1 MALANATKG
10 TGAGAGL
17 RVVRGASGEE
27 QLDDAL
33 ARAFLDGDDL
43 AFTELVRRHERTV
56 LAIVRRYAEDA
67 DAARDL
73 AQRAFLS
80 AFVMARRA
88 RWLRRGGPVPFR
100 AWLLRVALNLG
111 KNHARDTRRWR
122 RAPVD
127 AAEGA
132 LPVPPVGASELERQE
147 RERALRAAVL
157 RLPRRQRE
165 VLTLRVDAELGFA
178 EIAGLLGITE
188 GSARVNFH
196 HAVKRLRDLV
206 AGESS

>member
-1 MALANATKG
+1 VANVTKE

-17 RVVRGASGEE
+17 RVVRGASDEE

-33 ARAFLDGDDL
+33 ARSFLDGDDL

-56 LAIVRRYAEDA
+56 LALVRRYAEDA

-73 AQRAFLS
+73 AQRAFLK
-80 AFVMARRA
+80 AFVMARRS
-88 RWLRRGGPVPFR
+88 RWLRRRGAVPFR

-122 RAPVD
+122 RERVE

-132 LPVPPVGASELERQE
+132 VPVPPVGAAHLERQE
-147 RERALRAAVL
+147 RERALHAAVL

-165 VLTLRVDAELGFA
+165 VLTLRIDGELGFA

-188 GSARVNFH
+188 SAARVNFH
-196 HAVKRLRDLV
+196 HAVKRLRDIV
-206 AGESS
+206 AGELP